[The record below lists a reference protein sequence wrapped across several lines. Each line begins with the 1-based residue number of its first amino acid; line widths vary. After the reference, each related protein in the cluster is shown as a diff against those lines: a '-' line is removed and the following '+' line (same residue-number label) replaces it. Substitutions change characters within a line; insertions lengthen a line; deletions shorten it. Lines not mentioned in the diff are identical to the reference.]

1 MYLRVAYFKADRM
14 KKYDA
19 KRQRNRHSQSPVVP
33 GTNLKTGKETLIF
46 QWITI
51 FPVSHSSKMSP
62 VRLPNFEGDKWE
74 TYVLQHVLHLVG
86 DDLYGHI
93 LHLGTV
99 LDVAECRIIVGVAGT
114 RHDVIG
120 RCL

>member
-1 MYLRVAYFKADRM
+1 MNDIIRVAWFKADRM
-14 KKYDA
+14 KKMME
-19 KRQRNRHSQSPVVP
+19 NSNV
-33 GTNLKTGKETLIF
+33 I
-46 QWITI
+46 
-51 FPVSHSSKMSP
+51 
-62 VRLPNFEGDKWE
+62 RLPNFDGDKWE

-93 LHLGTV
+93 LHLRTV

>member
-1 MYLRVAYFKADRM
+1 M
-14 KKYDA
+14 
-19 KRQRNRHSQSPVVP
+19 VP
-33 GTNLKTGKETLIF
+33 GANLKIGKKTLIF
-46 QWITI
+46 QGTSL
-51 FPVSHSSKMSP
+51 FPVSHSRKMSP
-62 VRLPNFEGDKWE
+62 VRLPNFKGDKWE

-86 DDLYGHI
+86 DDLYGHL

-120 RCL
+120 CCL